1 MLFLLVGTK
10 MDIRDDTAALEYL
23 KKKNIELLT
32 KRDGEVV
39 SGRVGASL
47 LMECSAKTQM
57 GLKSVFVEAIQI
69 VLSNRRVKKHPNK
82 KNRKGRRDKC
92 TIL

>member
-1 MLFLLVGTK
+1 

-47 LMECSAKTQM
+47 LMELLLIPIC
-57 GLKSVFVEAIQI
+57 
-69 VLSNRRVKKHPNK
+69 R
-82 KNRKGRRDKC
+82 GRRSG
-92 TIL
+92 